1 MCWSWAAASTPSTT
15 SSAFAFDRG
24 PVLLYLRKPAEET
37 ILPFIDANG
46 VSLSYEL
53 SGMSGPAVVLLHE
66 LGGTLHSWDAV
77 APGLSARRRVLRY
90 DQRGAGL
97 SEKIRQDYTN
107 DTLVGDFVALAA
119 AAGVTPPYS
128 FVTVAAAATQAL
140 RFLEL
145 HPDQVTSL
153 VLCNPAPGVDPS
165 RAAALDERAAFAARE
180 GMRASLP
187 TTLALSYPPHLGER
201 AAYEA
206 YLGRYLAN
214 DPVCFGLGFR
224 TLGRTNML
232 HMLPQIH
239 CPTMV
244 VAGRH
249 DTVRPPAGTA
259 ELAKKIPG
267 ARFELIEAGHFM
279 PTQGPEPL
287 LALLDE
293 FLPK

>member
-1 MCWSWAAASTPSTT
+1 
-15 SSAFAFDRG
+15 
-24 PVLLYLRKPAEET
+24 V
-37 ILPFIDANG
+37 PFIDANG
-46 VSLSYEL
+46 VSLRYALAGER
-53 SGMSGPAVVLLHE
+53 GPTIVLLHE

-77 APGLSARRRVLRY
+77 APRLATRYRVLRY

-97 SEKIRQDYTN
+97 SEKVRRDFTN
-107 DTLVGDFVALAA
+107 DDLVADFEALTEAV
-119 AAGVTPPYS
+119 GLPPPYH

-140 RFLEL
+140 RFLEK
-145 HPDQVTSL
+145 HPDQVGAL

-165 RAAALDERAAFAARE
+165 RAAALDERAAFAMRE
-180 GMRASLP
+180 GMRASLQ
-187 TTLALSYPPHLGER
+187 TTLDISYPATLGER

-206 YLGRYLAN
+206 YRGRYLGN
-214 DPVCFGLGFR
+214 DPVGFGLGFR
-224 TLGRTNML
+224 ALARTNML
-232 HMLPQIH
+232 HMLPQIG

-249 DTVRPPAGTA
+249 DTVRPHAGTA

-287 LALLDE
+287 LALLED
-293 FLPK
+293 FLPKS

>member
-1 MCWSWAAASTPSTT
+1 M
-15 SSAFAFDRG
+15 
-24 PVLLYLRKPAEET
+24 
-37 ILPFIDANG
+37 PFIDANG
-46 VSLSYEL
+46 VSLHYEL
-53 SGMSGPAVVLLHE
+53 AGARGPSVVLMHE
-66 LGGTLHSWDAV
+66 LGGTLNSWDAV
-77 APGLSARRRVLRY
+77 APRLATRFRVLRY
-90 DQRGAGL
+90 DQRGSGL
-97 SEKIRQDYTN
+97 SEKVRQEFTN
-107 DTLVGDFVALAA
+107 DMLVADFEALAKQVGLA
-119 AAGVTPPYS
+119 PPYH

-145 HPDQVTSL
+145 HPDQVGAL

-165 RAAALDERAAFAARE
+165 RAAVLDDRAAFAARE

-187 TTLALSYPPHLGER
+187 TTLAISYPPNLGDR

-214 DPVCFGLGFR
+214 DPVCFGFGFR
-224 TLGRTNML
+224 ALARTNML
-232 HMLPQIH
+232 HMLPQIR

-244 VAGRH
+244 VAGKH
-249 DTVRPPAGTA
+249 DTVRPHAGTA

-287 LALLDE
+287 LALLED

>member
-1 MCWSWAAASTPSTT
+1 M
-15 SSAFAFDRG
+15 
-24 PVLLYLRKPAEET
+24 
-37 ILPFIDANG
+37 PFIDANG
-46 VSLSYEL
+46 VSLHYVIE
-53 SGMSGPAVVLLHE
+53 GARGPAVVLMHE

-77 APGLSARRRVLRY
+77 APQLAARYRVLRY

-97 SEKIRQDYTN
+97 SEKIRQDFTN
-107 DTLVGDFVALAA
+107 DMLVDDFEALAKSI
-119 AAGVTPPYS
+119 GLDPPYH

-140 RFLEL
+140 RFLEK
-145 HPDQVTSL
+145 HPDRVGAL

-180 GMRASLP
+180 GIRASLP
-187 TTLALSYPPHLGER
+187 ATLALSYPPQLGER
-201 AAYEA
+201 SAYEA

-214 DPVCFGLGFR
+214 DPVCFGFGFR
-224 TLGRTNML
+224 ALARTNML
-232 HMLPQIH
+232 HMLPQIR

-249 DTVRPPAGTA
+249 DTVRPHAGTA

-267 ARFELIEAGHFM
+267 ARFELVEAGHFM
-279 PTQGPEPL
+279 PTQGPEL
-287 LALLDE
+287 LIALLED

>member
-1 MCWSWAAASTPSTT
+1 MS
-15 SSAFAFDRG
+15 
-24 PVLLYLRKPAEET
+24 
-37 ILPFIDANG
+37 FIDANG
-46 VSLSYEL
+46 VSLNYEL
-53 SGMSGPAVVLLHE
+53 AGTRGRSVVLLHE

-77 APGLSARRRVLRY
+77 APRLATRFRVLRY

-97 SEKIRQDYTN
+97 SEKVRRDFSN
-107 DTLVGDFVALAA
+107 EDLVEDFAALTG
-119 AAGVTPPYS
+119 AAGLDPPYH

-140 RFLEL
+140 RFLEKY
-145 HPDQVTSL
+145 PDRVGAL

-214 DPVCFGLGFR
+214 DPVAFGLAFR
-224 TLGRTNML
+224 CLARTNML
-232 HMLPQIH
+232 HMLPQIR
-239 CPTMV
+239 CPAMV

-249 DTVRPPAGTA
+249 DTVRAYAGTA

-267 ARFELIEAGHFM
+267 ARFELLEDAGHFM
-279 PTQGPEPL
+279 PAQAPQAL
-287 LALLDE
+287 VALLED
-293 FLPK
+293 FLPN

>member
-1 MCWSWAAASTPSTT
+1 V
-15 SSAFAFDRG
+15 R
-24 PVLLYLRKPAEET
+24 
-37 ILPFIDANG
+37 FIDANG
-46 VSLSYEL
+46 VSLHYEL
-53 SGMSGPAVVLLHE
+53 AGGRGPSVVLMHE
-66 LGGTLHSWDAV
+66 LGGTLNSWDAV
-77 APGLSARRRVLRY
+77 APRLAARRRVLRY

-97 SEKIRQDYTN
+97 SEKMRQEFGN
-107 DTLVGDFVALAA
+107 DILVEDFISLSKAIGLD
-119 AAGVTPPYS
+119 PPYH

-140 RFLEL
+140 RFLEQ
-145 HPDQVTSL
+145 HPEQVGSL

-165 RAAALDERAAFAARE
+165 RAAALDERAAFAMHE

-187 TTLALSYPPHLGER
+187 TTLAISYPDHLGER

-206 YLGRYLAN
+206 YRGRYLAN
-214 DPVCFGLGFR
+214 DPVGFGYGFR
-224 TLGRTNML
+224 ALARTNML
-232 HMLPQIH
+232 HMLPKVP

-249 DTVRPPAGTA
+249 DTVRPHAGSA

-287 LALLDE
+287 LALLED
-293 FLPK
+293 FLPA

>member
-1 MCWSWAAASTPSTT
+1 
-15 SSAFAFDRG
+15 
-24 PVLLYLRKPAEET
+24 V
-37 ILPFIDANG
+37 PFIDANG
-46 VSLSYEL
+46 VSLNYEL
-53 SGMSGPAVVLLHE
+53 AGARGAAVVLLHE

-77 APGLSARRRVLRY
+77 APRLAARYRVLRY
-90 DQRGAGL
+90 DQRGSGL
-97 SEKIRQDYTN
+97 SEKVRQEFSN
-107 DTLVGDFVALAA
+107 DVLVADLEALADA
-119 AAGVTPPYS
+119 VGLAPPYH

-140 RFLEL
+140 RFLEKR
-145 HPDQVTSL
+145 PADVGAL
-153 VLCNPAPGVDPS
+153 VLCNPAPGVDAS

-214 DPVCFGLGFR
+214 DPVCFGFGFR
-224 TLGRTNML
+224 ALGRTNML
-232 HMLPQIH
+232 HMLPQIR
-239 CPTMV
+239 CPAMV

-249 DTVRPPAGTA
+249 DTVRPHAGSA

-287 LALLDE
+287 IALLED

>member
-1 MCWSWAAASTPSTT
+1 M
-15 SSAFAFDRG
+15 
-24 PVLLYLRKPAEET
+24 
-37 ILPFIDANG
+37 PFIDANG
-46 VSLSYEL
+46 VSLNYEL
-53 SGMSGPAVVLLHE
+53 AGARGPAIVLLHE

-77 APGLSARRRVLRY
+77 APRLAGRCRVLRY
-90 DQRGAGL
+90 DQRGSGL
-97 SEKIRQDYTN
+97 SEKVRQEFSN
-107 DTLVGDFVALAA
+107 EVLVDDFEALAKA
-119 AAGVTPPYS
+119 VGLAPPYH

-140 RFLEL
+140 RFLEK
-145 HPDQVTSL
+145 HPADVGAL
-153 VLCNPAPGVDPS
+153 VLCNPAPGVDAS

-187 TTLALSYPPHLGER
+187 TTLAVSYPPHLGER

-214 DPVCFGLGFR
+214 DPVCFGFAFR
-224 TLGRTNML
+224 ALARTNML
-232 HMLPQIH
+232 HMLPQVR
-239 CPTMV
+239 CPAMV

-249 DTVRPPAGTA
+249 DTVRPHAGSA

-267 ARFELIEAGHFM
+267 ARFEVIEAGHFL

-287 LALLDE
+287 LALLED

>member
-1 MCWSWAAASTPSTT
+1 
-15 SSAFAFDRG
+15 
-24 PVLLYLRKPAEET
+24 
-37 ILPFIDANG
+37 LPFIDANG
-46 VSLSYEL
+46 VSLHYVIE
-53 SGMSGPAVVLLHE
+53 GARGPAVVLMHE

-77 APGLSARRRVLRY
+77 APRLATRYRVLRH

-97 SEKIRQDYTN
+97 SEKIRQDFTN
-107 DTLVGDFVALAA
+107 DVLVDDFEALAKSV
-119 AAGVTPPYS
+119 GLDPPYH

-140 RFLEL
+140 RFLEK
-145 HPDQVTSL
+145 HPDRVGAL

-201 AAYEA
+201 SAYEA

-224 TLGRTNML
+224 ALARTNML
-232 HMLPQIH
+232 HMLPQIR

-249 DTVRPPAGTA
+249 DTVRPHAGTA

-287 LALLDE
+287 IALLED

>member
-1 MCWSWAAASTPSTT
+1 M
-15 SSAFAFDRG
+15 
-24 PVLLYLRKPAEET
+24 
-37 ILPFIDANG
+37 PFIDANG
-46 VSLSYEL
+46 VSLHYDIA
-53 SGMSGPAVVLLHE
+53 GARGPSVVLMHE
-66 LGGTLHSWDAV
+66 LGGTLNSWDAV
-77 APGLSARRRVLRY
+77 APRLAGRYRVLRY

-97 SEKIRQDYTN
+97 SEKVRTEFTN
-107 DTLVGDFVALAA
+107 DTLVADFEALAA
-119 AAGVTPPYS
+119 QLNLLPPYG
-128 FVTVAAAATQAL
+128 FVTVAAAATQSL
-140 RFLEL
+140 RFLEK
-145 HPDQVTSL
+145 HPDRVAAL

-187 TTLALSYPPHLGER
+187 TTLAISYPPHLGER
-201 AAYEA
+201 SAYKA

-214 DPVCFGLGFR
+214 DPVCFGFGFR
-224 TLGRTNML
+224 ALARTNML
-232 HMLPQIH
+232 HMLPQIR
-239 CPTMV
+239 CPVMV

-249 DTVRPPAGTA
+249 DTVRPHAGTA

-287 LALLDE
+287 LALLED

>member
-1 MCWSWAAASTPSTT
+1 M
-15 SSAFAFDRG
+15 
-24 PVLLYLRKPAEET
+24 
-37 ILPFIDANG
+37 PFIDANG
-46 VSLSYEL
+46 VSLNYEL
-53 SGMSGPAVVLLHE
+53 SGTRGPAVVLLHE

-77 APGLSARRRVLRY
+77 APRLAATRRVLRY

-97 SEKIRQDYTN
+97 SEKVRQEFSN
-107 DTLVGDFVALAA
+107 DMLVDDFEALAA
-119 AAGVTPPYS
+119 ATGFAPPYS

-140 RFLEL
+140 RFLER
-145 HPDQVTSL
+145 HPDRVAAL

-214 DPVCFGLGFR
+214 DPVCFGFGFR
-224 TLGRTNML
+224 ALARTNMV
-232 HMLPQIH
+232 HMLPQIR
-239 CPTMV
+239 CPAMV

-249 DTVRPPAGTA
+249 DTVRPHAGTA
-259 ELAKKIPG
+259 ELAKKISG

-287 LALLDE
+287 LKLLEE
-293 FLPK
+293 FLPRT